1 MPIEDYFLAYQKQ
14 DRLSGEFVESIEL
27 RKDQINLRCYKLSKR
42 FDQDISA
49 VCGCINIR
57 IEDNIIKSARIAF
70 GGMAATPARAKI
82 TEKTLVGMEWSLQTF
97 ESTKLVLLQ
106 DFSPMSDA
114 RASAAY
120 RSESAQN
127 MLLRYFNEIQG
138 AAINILEVHP

>member
-1 MPIEDYFLAYQKQ
+1 MDYGKQ
-14 DRLSGEFVESIEL
+14 DRQSGEFLSAILVP
-27 RKDQINLRCYKLSKR
+27 QGPAPHLRCYKITKR

-49 VCGCINIR
+49 VCGCINISV
-57 IEDNIIKSARIAF
+57 EGNIIKSARIAF

-82 TEKTLVGMEWSLQTF
+82 TEQALVGMEWSLQTF
-97 ESTKLVLLQ
+97 ESTKSVLLQ